1 MKTQTIRNL
10 EIKNLMEAINTYD
23 TIIIFRHVRPDPD
36 ALGSQ
41 LGFKYAIQKLFPNK
55 KVYAVGS
62 SVDNL
67 SFIGA
72 MDEIT
77 DDVFKDALAL
87 VLDTANAPRIDDARY
102 QLCKEIIKIDHHP
115 PVDPY
120 GVLNIVNT
128 NSSSTSEI
136 IYEILVDIGYGND
149 LITREVARCLYI
161 GIVGDTGRFL
171 FNNTS
176 SRTMFIASELLKYDI
191 NHTQMI
197 NEMQQRDL
205 TSIRFQGYVL
215 QHFKF
220 EDGVGYIFITKDI
233 LERFNIS
240 ASDASLFVNSLAD
253 TQGIKAWAFAIDETS
268 EIRVRLRSKGVVIN
282 TLAARF
288 NGGGHPLASGASVY
302 SVSELET
309 LISELKALVNA

>member
-1 MKTQTIRNL
+1 MNKHEIGELIETINAY
-10 EIKNLMEAINTYD
+10 E

-41 LGFKYAIQKLFPNK
+41 LGFKHAIQKLFPNK

-62 SVDNL
+62 TLDNL
-67 SFIGA
+67 GFIGA
-72 MDEIT
+72 MDNISDEI
-77 DDVFKDALAL
+77 FKDALAL
-87 VLDTANAPRIDDARY
+87 VLDTANAPRIDDERY

-115 PVDPY
+115 PVDQY
-120 GVLNIVNT
+120 GKINIVNT
-128 NSSSTSEI
+128 KASSTSEI

-149 LITREVARCLYI
+149 LITRDIARCLYI

-176 SRTMFIASELLKYDI
+176 SRTMAIASELLKYDI
-191 NHTQMI
+191 EHTQMI

-205 TSIRFQGYVL
+205 TSMRFQGYVL

-220 EDGVGYIFITKDI
+220 EDGVGYIFITKEI
-233 LERFNIS
+233 LQQFNLS
-240 ASDASLFVNSLAD
+240 ASDASLFVNTLAD

-268 EIRVRLRSKGVVIN
+268 EIRVRLRSKDVVIN
-282 TLAARF
+282 TLAAEY

-302 SVSELET
+302 SPEELDT
-309 LISELKALVNA
+309 LLTKLKALVNA

>member
-1 MKTQTIRNL
+1 MNKHEIGELIETINAY
-10 EIKNLMEAINTYD
+10 E

-41 LGFKYAIQKLFPNK
+41 LGFKHAIQKLFPNK

-62 SVDNL
+62 TVDNL
-67 SFIGA
+67 GFIGA
-72 MDEIT
+72 MDNISDEI
-77 DDVFKDALAL
+77 FKDALAL
-87 VLDTANAPRIDDARY
+87 VLDTANAPRIDDERY

-115 PVDPY
+115 PVDQY
-120 GVLNIVNT
+120 GKINIVNT
-128 NSSSTSEI
+128 KASSTSEI

-149 LITREVARCLYI
+149 LITRDIARCLYI

-176 SRTMFIASELLKYDI
+176 SRTMAIASELLKYDI
-191 NHTQMI
+191 EHTQMI

-205 TSIRFQGYVL
+205 TSMRFQGYVL

-220 EDGVGYIFITKDI
+220 EDSVGYIFITKEI
-233 LERFNIS
+233 LMQFNIS
-240 ASDASLFVNSLAD
+240 ASDASLFVNTLAD

-268 EIRVRLRSKGVVIN
+268 EIRVRLRSKDVVIN
-282 TLAARF
+282 TLAAEY

-302 SVSELET
+302 SPEELDT
-309 LISELKALVNA
+309 LLTKLKALVNA